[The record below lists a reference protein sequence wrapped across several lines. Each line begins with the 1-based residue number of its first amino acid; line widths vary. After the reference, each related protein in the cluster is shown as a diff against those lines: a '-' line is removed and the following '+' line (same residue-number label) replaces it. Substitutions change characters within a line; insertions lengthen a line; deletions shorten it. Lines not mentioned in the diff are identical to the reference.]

1 MRRLAVAGILLA
13 SCTLV
18 ASAQESTGPS
28 ETSSASSGNWFTRLF
43 NSDKADTKKAADTK
57 KTEPVAPVDTVASIR
72 LREDIVLN
80 RRSKAILKLR
90 EVAVLTNDS
99 ELLRKVDELEV
110 RANELYFQ
118 HVSGLAA
125 RADAETVKAA
135 ADGAS
140 SKHSAKSS
148 STDDGARG
156 NQR

>member
-1 MRRLAVAGILLA
+1 MRRLAVAGIVLA

-18 ASAQESTGPS
+18 ATAQESTGPS
-28 ETSSASSGNWFTRLF
+28 ETSNASSGNWFSRLF
-43 NSDKADTKKAADTK
+43 NSGDKADAKKAADTNK
-57 KTEPVAPVDTVASIR
+57 AEPAAPVDTIASIR

-90 EVAVLTNDS
+90 EIAVPTNDM
-99 ELLRKVDELEV
+99 ELLRKADELEV

-125 RADAETVKAA
+125 RAEAEAA
-135 ADGAS
+135 AS
-140 SKHSAKSS
+140 SKHSAKTS